1 MANKEPSDR
10 NTKAEILSAYK
21 ELVKEKNALKTE
33 VQKMSRNKAEIV
45 VTQQPSLP
53 LSNTLHTEALVARKM
68 NQIIENLSKI
78 QLGFGSA
85 VSSLSEELTSQASQ
99 LQEIQ
104 KKVADETSILQGLHK
119 LKLEENTLETLFV
132 KYDNDSKTFTNEF
145 DRRQETLQQEI
156 QERVKAWQ
164 KEREEHQVAVKEAQ
178 SDRQKTKERE
188 TAAYKY
194 NVELERQQQ
203 ADTDAQQQKGIDK
216 ELAELQEVQ
225 QKAWSERENSVAE
238 TEKLYA
244 EAKAKV
250 ESLPKEKET
259 ALKKATEEGKGI
271 AYHQT
276 KSQADLYAKEVEG
289 QKQFYQQRLQS
300 LEQSILTNEGRI
312 SSLSKQLESAL
323 KQVQDLA
330 VKAIEGASN
339 VNSYQA
345 MKEIALEQAK
355 NQLKGK

>member
-10 NTKAEILSAYK
+10 NTKAEILEAYK
-21 ELVKEKNALKTE
+21 ELAKEKNALKSE
-33 VQKMSRNKAEIV
+33 VQKLSKEKPATPVTQNPTPAIAPKVQNYVTSRN
-45 VTQQPSLP
+45 
-53 LSNTLHTEALVARKM
+53 M
-68 NQIIENLSKI
+68 NDIIENLSKI

-85 VSSLSEELTSQASQ
+85 ISSLSEQLTTQASQ
-99 LQEIQ
+99 LQDIQ
-104 KKVADETSILQGLHK
+104 VDVAEETSILQNLHELE
-119 LKLEENTLETLFV
+119 LKEDTLSTLFV
-132 KYDNDSKTFTNEF
+132 KYETDSKAFKAEF
-145 DRRQETLQQEI
+145 DERQEALQQER
-156 QERVKAWQ
+156 QQQTKAWQ
-164 KEREEHQVAVKEAQ
+164 KEQEEHLASLKEEQ
-178 SDRQKTKERE
+178 NNYQKNQQRE
-188 TAAYKY
+188 TSEYKY
-194 NVELERQQQ
+194 SSELQRQQQ
-203 ADTDAQQQKGIDK
+203 ADADKQQQKAIDK
-216 ELAELQEVQ
+216 ELAEVQETQ
-225 QKAWSERENSVAE
+225 EKAWLDKEKSVAE

-289 QKQFYQQRLQS
+289 QKYFYQQRMQS

-312 SSLSKQLESAL
+312 ASLSKQLDSAL